1 MKAAVWY
8 GYRDVRVMDVPE
20 PFVLPGYVKVKVA
33 WAGICGTDRHEYVG
47 PVFMPYRTPHRL
59 TGKMTPLIMG
69 HEFTGI
75 ISEIGEGVEGWKV
88 GDRIAASGNL
98 VCGECRWCR
107 SGRINICEKL
117 GFNGISRDGGF
128 AEYAVIP
135 AYQLFR
141 IPDNVSLEEAALA
154 EPLACGMHAV
164 KLIGD
169 LTGKKVVIIGPG
181 MIGMSCLIAA
191 RLAGAEK
198 ILVISSGT
206 GREQLVKKQ
215 GADAYVAAKKEDPE
229 EFVKEWTDSKMA
241 DVAFECVGLEQTLKT
256 AVRLTRNGGTIMVM
270 GVYEKEP
277 RFPINYFQEG
287 ERVLLSS
294 QAYIDEI
301 AAVLDN
307 MSKGLIS
314 TSDLITSRISLDR
327 IVEDG
332 FEELLRTRDKH
343 VKILVKIADLE

>member
-1 MKAAVWY
+1 
-8 GYRDVRVMDVPE
+8 
-20 PFVLPGYVKVKVA
+20 
-33 WAGICGTDRHEYVG
+33 
-47 PVFMPYRTPHRL
+47 
-59 TGKMTPLIMG
+59 
-69 HEFTGI
+69 
-75 ISEIGEGVEGWKV
+75 
-88 GDRIAASGNL
+88 
-98 VCGECRWCR
+98 
-107 SGRINICEKL
+107 
-117 GFNGISRDGGF
+117 
-128 AEYAVIP
+128 
-135 AYQLFR
+135 
-141 IPDNVSLEEAALA
+141 
-154 EPLACGMHAV
+154 
-164 KLIGD
+164 
-169 LTGKKVVIIGPG
+169 

-198 ILVISSGT
+198 ILVIGSGT